1 MIVIEN
7 RHQKRR
13 EQRNKADSIVA
24 LFFSFVSLFL
34 IVGRLFLF
42 TPYQVSGLSMSPTL
56 GDGGRVV
63 VTEEESYKQGDII
76 VFESPV
82 EEGVDYVKRVVG
94 TEGDLVSINEGVVT
108 VNGVEVYNQEEFGKT
123 DSFREEKKSDTL
135 VPKGHL
141 YVLGDNRENSMDSR
155 IFGTISTELVKGKM
169 FCRLS
174 PVKEF
179 YCNL

>member
-1 MIVIEN
+1 
-7 RHQKRR
+7 
-13 EQRNKADSIVA
+13 
-24 LFFSFVSLFL
+24 
-34 IVGRLFLF
+34 
-42 TPYQVSGLSMSPTL
+42 MSPTL
-56 GDGGRVV
+56 GDGDRVV
-63 VTEEESYKQGDII
+63 VTEEESYKHGDII

-82 EEGVDYVKRVVG
+82 DKGVDYVKRVVG
-94 TEGDLVSINEGVVT
+94 TEGDLVTINDGIVT
-108 VNGVEVYNQEEFGKT
+108 VNGEEVYNQEEFGVT
-123 DSFREEKKSDTL
+123 ESFRREKQFETL

-155 IFGTISTELVKGKM
+155 IFGTISTELVKGKL

>member
-1 MIVIEN
+1 
-7 RHQKRR
+7 
-13 EQRNKADSIVA
+13 
-24 LFFSFVSLFL
+24 
-34 IVGRLFLF
+34 
-42 TPYQVSGLSMSPTL
+42 MSPTL
-56 GDGGRVV
+56 GDGDRVV

-82 EEGVDYVKRVVG
+82 DKGVDYVKRVVG

-123 DSFREEKKSDTL
+123 DSFRVEKKFETL

-141 YVLGDNRENSMDSR
+141 FVLGDNRENSMDSR
-155 IFGTISTELVKGKM
+155 IFGTIRTDLVRGKM

-174 PVKEF
+174 PLKDFKCE
-179 YCNL
+179 L